1 MLKNKNVTLYVTGS
15 IAVYKSLELTRL
27 LVKQHNNVT
36 VVMTKSATE
45 FVTPLTFMTV
55 SKNHVYVDEF
65 ETPNADR
72 VNHIFLADQTDVAIV
87 APATANTIAK
97 MANGIADNIVTSAL
111 LATTSPVFVVPT
123 MNSHMLANPATDA
136 NLAKLASFGI
146 AVMPP
151 ATGFLAEGYEGKGRM
166 PEPTAILDWVQER
179 LQPTPQSLAGKKII
193 VTAGGTRE
201 RIDPVRYLTN
211 DSSGKMGV
219 AVATA
224 AQQAGA
230 EVTLIAGSMKVTPP
244 TGINVIS
251 VTSTN
256 DMYEAVNEQFASS
269 DGLVMAAAVS
279 DFRPATSAD
288 HKIKKDKD
296 HPGMTLELV
305 ENPDIVAT
313 MGAKKRADQFLVGFA
328 AETNDLK
335 QNAQKK
341 LTAKHLDLMVAN
353 DVSQSQIGF
362 NSDDNQVTF
371 MWPDGRQQ
379 QTPIESKA
387 KVAEEIVDIIAT
399 DILKE
404 K

>member
-230 EVTLIAGSMKVTPP
+230 EITLIAGSMKVTPP

-256 DMYEAVNEQFASS
+256 DMYEAVNEQFASA

-387 KVAEEIVDIIAT
+387 KVAEKIVDIIAT

>member
-27 LVKQHNNVT
+27 LVKQNNNVT

-65 ETPNADR
+65 ETPHADR
-72 VNHIFLADQTDVAIV
+72 VNHIFLADQTDVAII

-111 LATTSPVFVVPT
+111 LATTSPIFVVPT
-123 MNSHMLANPATDA
+123 MNNHMLANPATAA
-136 NLAKLASFGI
+136 NLTKLTSFGMSI
-146 AVMPP
+146 MPP

-166 PEPTAILDWVQER
+166 PEPAAILNWVQE
-179 LQPTPQSLAGKKII
+179 QVESTPQLLAGKKIV

-224 AQQAGA
+224 AQKAGA

-244 TGINVIS
+244 NGINVIS

-256 DMYEAVNEQFASS
+256 DMYEAVNEQFATA

-288 HKIKKDKD
+288 HKIKKDKE

-371 MWPDGRQQ
+371 MWPDGRQR
-379 QTPIESKA
+379 QTPVESKA
-387 KVAEEIVDIIAT
+387 KVAAEIVDIIAT

>member
-55 SKNHVYVDEF
+55 SKNHVCVDEF

-136 NLAKLASFGI
+136 NLAKLTSFGI

-219 AVATA
+219 AVAAA

-256 DMYEAVNEQFASS
+256 DMYEAVNEQFASA

>member
-1 MLKNKNVTLYVTGS
+1 MLKNKNITLYVTGS

-27 LVKQHNNVT
+27 LVKQDNNVT
-36 VVMTKSATE
+36 VVMTKSATQ

-65 ETPNADR
+65 ETVNEDKI
-72 VNHIFLADQTDVAIV
+72 NHIFLADQTDIAIV

-97 MANGIADNIVTSAL
+97 MANGIADNIVSSAL
-111 LATTSPVFVVPT
+111 LATTSPIFVVPA
-123 MNSHMLANPATDA
+123 MNNHMLENPATTS
-136 NLAKLASFGI
+136 NLEKLTKHGI
-146 AVMPP
+146 EIMRP
-151 ATGFLAEGYEGKGRM
+151 ATGFLAEGYVGKGRM
-166 PEPTAILDWVQER
+166 PEPAEILAWVEEH
-179 LQPTPQSLAGKKII
+179 LDFNQSLAGQKII

-211 DSSGKMGV
+211 DSSGKMGI
-219 AVATA
+219 AIATA
-224 AQQAGA
+224 AKNAGA
-230 EVTLIAGSMKVTPP
+230 EVTLVAGSIKVAPP
-244 TGINVIS
+244 AGINVIP
-251 VTSTN
+251 VTSTM
-256 DMYEAVNEQFASS
+256 DMYEAVDQQFQTA
-269 DGLVMAAAVS
+269 DGLIMAAAVS
-279 DFRPATSAD
+279 DFRPATTSD
-288 HKIKKDKD
+288 HKIKKDKE

-313 MGAKKRADQFLVGFA
+313 MGAKKRADQFIVGFA
-328 AETNDLK
+328 AETNDLS

-341 LTAKHLDLMVAN
+341 MKTKRLDLMVAN

-371 MWPDGRQQ
+371 MWPDGRQLK
-379 QTPIESKA
+379 TPIESKF
-387 KVAEEIVDIIAT
+387 KVATEIVEIIAN

>member
-256 DMYEAVNEQFASS
+256 DMYEAVNEQFASA

>member
-55 SKNHVYVDEF
+55 SKNHVCVDEF

-219 AVATA
+219 AVAAA

-256 DMYEAVNEQFASS
+256 DMYEAVNEQFASA

>member
-136 NLAKLASFGI
+136 NLAKLTSFGI

-166 PEPTAILDWVQER
+166 SEPTAILDWVQER

-219 AVATA
+219 AVAAA

-256 DMYEAVNEQFASS
+256 DMYEAVNEQFASA

>member
-211 DSSGKMGV
+211 DSSGKMGGV

-256 DMYEAVNEQFASS
+256 DMYEAVNEQFASA

-296 HPGMTLELV
+296 H
-305 ENPDIVAT
+305 
-313 MGAKKRADQFLVGFA
+313 RH
-328 AETNDLK
+328 DLGISGK
-335 QNAQKK
+335 
-341 LTAKHLDLMVAN
+341 
-353 DVSQSQIGF
+353 S
-362 NSDDNQVTF
+362 
-371 MWPDGRQQ
+371 
-379 QTPIESKA
+379 
-387 KVAEEIVDIIAT
+387 
-399 DILKE
+399 
-404 K
+404 

>member
-256 DMYEAVNEQFASS
+256 DMYEAVNEQFASA

-328 AETNDLK
+328 AETNNLK